1 MAYKI
6 FINYRRAD
14 TGAEANTLHEK
25 LTKYF
30 GDCVFMD
37 THDIEIATNWV
48 DAIKNSGNE
57 AKIILVLIG
66 DRWLDKGQNNKS
78 RLFDPEDWVRQEIE
92 MALERNIKILPI
104 LFNDTKMPDD
114 RDLPPSIHDLTTNEA
129 FTIRHETA
137 DENIKSLMAKLC
149 PFVSSNVRCYFKKH
163 FYPIISVLITFILI
177 GIGYAIYKYETFEP
191 CPDYGENLDI
201 RTLIFSGENE
211 NLAKEIDQE
220 FHRKCQ
226 SRFKNE
232 NHPYKG
238 KEEIMTGERSEKA
251 KECGADFFIAPEIIN
266 GDILV
271 EFAPTNSELQQFQ
284 IDNEFEIYTATT
296 HLEQSNYRSDMD
308 RAVCLIAAYVKQSQE
323 KMEEVASEL
332 LRCNF
337 DTAPKEMQKVVNNL
351 LTDSYIARNQLDSAM
366 MAIDKSIEID
376 PTQTEIILKKAIL
389 AEKLERPSAA
399 ISSYTILI
407 ETNDTRKVKLIE
419 RRGDQYYKIED
430 YKKAQTDYKEVK
442 RTDQNNTKINTKIE
456 RVDTKIKD
464 IERKNTLNAFNSLSS
479 NQKVDQLNRW
489 LQVGNNEAALQAI
502 RTIDHSIPLYQKII
516 PLEAEARF
524 NLGDTSLLKSLS
536 EEQINENPRLQ
547 SVNTIIT
554 SKKYS
559 IPKTST
565 TTIKK
570 NQ

>member
-6 FINYRRAD
+6 FINYRRID

-48 DAIKNSGNE
+48 DAIKNSGSE

-66 DRWLDKGQNNKS
+66 DRWLVKGQNNIS

-92 MALERNIKILPI
+92 LALERDINILPI
-104 LFNDTKMPDD
+104 LYDTKMPAPADI
-114 RDLPPSIHDLTTNEA
+114 PESIQGFINEQA
-129 FTIRHETA
+129 FTIRHETS
-137 DENIKSLMAKLC
+137 DDDIKRLLVKLC
-149 PFVSSNVRCYFKKH
+149 PSVSSKSKCFFKKH
-163 FYPIISVLITFILI
+163 FYSIISALGTVLLI
-177 GIGYAIYKYETFEP
+177 AVGFAIYQFQTFEP
-191 CPDYGENLDI
+191 CPEYGENLDI
-201 RTLIFSGENE
+201 RTLIFSGENK

-238 KEEIMTGERSEKA
+238 NEEIMTGERSEKA
-251 KECGADFFIAPEIIN
+251 KACGADFFIAPEIIN

-271 EFAPTNSELQQFQ
+271 EFAPTNSALQQFQ

-308 RAVCLIAAYVKQSQE
+308 RAVCLIAAYVKQSQD

-351 LTDSYIARNQLDSAM
+351 MTDSYIARDQLDSAM
-366 MAIDKSIEID
+366 IAIDKSIAID
-376 PTQTEIILKKAIL
+376 PTQTEIILKKAII
-389 AEKLERPSAA
+389 AEKLEKPTAA
-399 ISSYTILI
+399 ISSYTMLI
-407 ETNDTRKVKLIE
+407 DNNDTRKTKLIE

-430 YKKAQTDYKEVK
+430 YRRAQKDYKEVK
-442 RTDQNNTKINTKIE
+442 QTDQNNTQINTKIE
-456 RVDTKIKD
+456 RVDTKIED
-464 IERKNTLNAFNSLSS
+464 IERKNTLNAFNALTS

-502 RTIDHSIPLYQKII
+502 STIDHSIPLYQKII

-524 NLGDTSLLKSLS
+524 NLGDTSLLKTLS
-536 EEQINENPRLQ
+536 KEQINENPRLQ
-547 SVNTIIT
+547 SVNTIINT
-554 SKKYS
+554 KSYY
-559 IPKTST
+559 IPKTT
-565 TTIKK
+565 TTTKK
-570 NQ
+570 RINK